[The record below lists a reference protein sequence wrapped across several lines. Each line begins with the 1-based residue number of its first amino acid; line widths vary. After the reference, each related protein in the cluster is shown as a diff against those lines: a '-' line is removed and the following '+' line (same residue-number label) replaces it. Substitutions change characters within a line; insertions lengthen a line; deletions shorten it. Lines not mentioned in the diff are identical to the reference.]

1 LTRPSA
7 LLFAIEMIFSVIL
20 HYRNGY
26 TFAAPGGG
34 HEFPLI
40 MLLLYV
46 AIFFRGAER
55 CSLDRA
61 IGKEF

>member
-1 LTRPSA
+1 MFR
-7 LLFAIEMIFSVIL
+7 
-20 HYRNGY
+20 YRHGY
-26 TFAAPGGG
+26 GFAASGGG
-34 HEFPLI
+34 YEFPLI